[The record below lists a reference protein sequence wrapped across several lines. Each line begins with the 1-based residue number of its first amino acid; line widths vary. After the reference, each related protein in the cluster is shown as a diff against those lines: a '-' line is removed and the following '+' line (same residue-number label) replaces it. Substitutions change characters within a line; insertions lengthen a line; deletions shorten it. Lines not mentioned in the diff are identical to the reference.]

1 MRNPFKYIKG
11 DLCVGFQSLL
21 SVCERN
27 ESTIKT
33 GLIRNRKGMT
43 TLWRH
48 YPDPQDKRVKWIA
61 VDSLTEIYT
70 ARLQWAY
77 GNDLHLVAKR
87 ETLRSAVRE
96 RMEERDFLYFIELK
110 NESNMTLYSMEDA
123 EQLQEAAAWLRLA
136 HDTGAMQ
143 RLGWS
148 KKTQWYDDMATVL
161 GELNLKGLTV
171 GNGQVLKRRVDQF
184 FAEGGIRTLIH
195 GNINNEAARKVTDTG
210 VERIMMLYSSPTK
223 PPVEIVAELYNAEQ
237 MKHGGGSL
245 TVERIRQIIAE
256 NKHAWFALRHGNQEA
271 DKALSPHLKRKRAS
285 RPDALWYLDGT
296 ALQLLYMDDQ
306 GKVKSDLYVQY
317 VTDAHTDAV
326 IGYAIGHTET
336 SELVMSSIRKAVRCA
351 NTLPEQVS
359 YDNGSANTS
368 GMVQKALDRLTRL
381 HHATAPYNAKAKR
394 VESVSGRIE
403 AQVMRVFGNYKG
415 GNITARSL
423 NTRANAEHIKA
434 LVADGG
440 LPNLRGVIEQVRL
453 VMEMWNSE
461 QSRMDTYQNA
471 ALDVRKVAQ
480 ENLIISALWV
490 ERPDT
495 CTYMAH
501 GLKTMINNVRYE
513 YAVHSEPGVE
523 DLEWRKYYLGDSF
536 KLMHDPDDSE
546 HRKMALIDPATGALV
561 AVAERKYEYAEAL
574 IDRPDGEG
582 EMLYKALQ
590 SRKAALK
597 NDRQVQ
603 EQKNATL
610 KQLDFGVFDHRLA
623 HKDAFNRMESEAQNA
638 ELGLLDNTPQQ
649 PKRYSLF
656 DGTDA
661 SLEELD

>member
-1 MRNPFKYIKG
+1 MTSFRYING
-11 DLCVGFQSLL
+11 LLCV
-21 SVCERN
+21 SVPGVVALGA
-27 ESTIKT
+27 KPDFVKKQ
-33 GLIRNRKGMT
+33 LHLNRSGK
-43 TLWRH
+43 LKAWRH
-48 YPDPQDKRVKWIA
+48 YPDPSDKRVKWIA

-87 ETLRSAVRE
+87 ETLRSAARE
-96 RMEERDFLYFIELK
+96 RMEERDFLYFLELK
-110 NESNMTLYSMEDA
+110 NESGMTLYSMEDA

-336 SELVMSSIRKAVRCA
+336 SELVMSSLRKAVRCA

-403 AQVMRVFGNYKG
+403 AQVMRMFGNYKG

-501 GLKTMINNVRYE
+501 GLRTMVNNVRYD
-513 YAVHSEPGVE
+513 YAVHSELGVE
-523 DLEWRKYYLGDSF
+523 DLEWRKYYLGDTF

-590 SRKAALK
+590 SRKEGLK
-597 NDRQVQ
+597 GDRKQQ
-603 EQKNATL
+603 EQINATL

-623 HKDAFNRMESEAQNA
+623 HKDAFNRMEGEAQNA
-638 ELGLLDNTPQQ
+638 ELGLLDVRPSS
-649 PKRYSLF
+649 PKKFSLY
-656 DGTDA
+656 DSDA
-661 SLEELD
+661 SLKELD